1 MDTIDLGVYL
11 LKLMIGNKWLL
22 KVLHITSPELPPM
35 VVQYSGH
42 VSLSVSRDQY
52 TALSLL
58 EVLVT

>member
-42 VSLSVSRDQY
+42 VSLSVSFNQY
-52 TALSLL
+52 TALTLVG
-58 EVLVT
+58 VLAR